1 MGQSSLQ
8 VTLLSRNRDM
18 GFLKRI
24 FSGKEENA
32 EQEGVSTAKPRDVTV
47 YEELES
53 GLEYCDLKLGT
64 GATPS
69 KGKVVTVHYSGWL
82 TSGKRFDSSVVKNK
96 PFSFPIGRRRVIK
109 GWDEGVMSMKVG
121 GVRQLK
127 IPASLGYGA
136 AGHPPVIPKN
146 ATLVF
151 EVELLEVK

>member
-1 MGQSSLQ
+1 MGW
-8 VTLLSRNRDM
+8 
-18 GFLKRI
+18 LKRI
-24 FSGKEENA
+24 FSGEDEEVQ
-32 EQEGVSTAKPRDVTV
+32 QEGVSTTKPREVTDFKK
-47 YEELES
+47 LES
-53 GLEYCDLKLGT
+53 GIEYCDFKVGT
-64 GATPS
+64 GASPS
-69 KGKVVTVHYSGWL
+69 KGKVVTVHYTGWL
-82 TSGKRFDSSVVKNK
+82 TSGKRFDSSVVKDK

-151 EVELLEVK
+151 EVELIEVK